1 MNVNFNFYLHLLAK
15 EGRFFMRNNLKV
27 AILLFLASFSPAHAS
42 GLEVNCTDEPGK
54 NLCWQLES
62 ISVDVLEC
70 TNREFWDEARLSHRL
85 SMFTVDVN
93 KLPMRFNVSN
103 DVKTAANAAKEAIG
117 RLNQDCT
124 LKSGSLGEHMRDSF
138 IRLDFRDGLKLLTN

>member
-1 MNVNFNFYLHLLAK
+1 MNISTLFAI
-15 EGRFFMRNNLKV
+15 V
-27 AILLFLASFSPAHAS
+27 ALLFTSFSPVHAS
-42 GLEVNCTDEPGK
+42 ALEVNCTDEPGK

-70 TNREFWDEARLSHRL
+70 TNREFWNEARLSHRL

-93 KLPMRFNVSN
+93 MLPMRFNVSN

-117 RLNQDCT
+117 RLNQDCKM
-124 LKSGSLGEHMRDSF
+124 KSGDAGDLMREGT
-138 IRLDFRDGLKLLTN
+138 IRSDFRDGLKLLSN

>member
-1 MNVNFNFYLHLLAK
+1 MNTC
-15 EGRFFMRNNLKV
+15 LKV
-27 AILLFLASFSPAHAS
+27 TTLLFLASFCPVHAS

-70 TNREFWDEARLSHRL
+70 TNREFWDKARLSHRL
-85 SMFTVDVN
+85 SMFTMDVN

-103 DVKTAANAAKEAIG
+103 DVKSAANVAKEAIG
-117 RLNQDCT
+117 KLNKDCS
-124 LKSGSLGEHMRDSF
+124 LKSGSLGDHMRDNF
-138 IRLDFRDGLKLLTN
+138 IRLDFQDGLKLLTN